1 MRFHSCIL
9 HFGLFA
15 LLLGGTAA
23 TGADAPAKAAPGPA
37 VARPPAAAEAP
48 ATSEAPGERERRPA
62 ETLPAPLNDVASNV
76 LDLEKT
82 GHLAVTSVDFG
93 WSEDFGDESL
103 IWTVK
108 VLRPIT
114 CRHAMLLLRQ
124 YTDVRFYHVKEKSE
138 KELFSGKLYFSPRI
152 AERAVHGDILQRDT
166 EFQVWLPLT
175 LPQALLLAR
184 QQADH
189 IVFHEPQTR
198 RVRPLGASSTQWN
211 IAISKIPRWFSAQ
224 QKKDRLSQ

>member
-1 MRFHSCIL
+1 MRFRSCIL

-23 TGADAPAKAAPGPA
+23 TAADAPANAAPGPA
-37 VARPPAAAEAP
+37 VARPPAVP
-48 ATSEAPGERERRPA
+48 TSEAPGDRERRPA
-62 ETLPAPLNDVASNV
+62 EILPAPLSGVASNV
-76 LDLEKT
+76 LDLEET
-82 GHLAVTSVDFG
+82 GHLAVTSVEFG

-108 VLRPIT
+108 VLKPIT
-114 CRHAMLLLRQ
+114 CRHAMLLLHR
-124 YTDVRFYHVKEKSE
+124 YTDVRFYHVQEKSE

-211 IAISKIPRWFSAQ
+211 IAISKIPRWFTVQ